1 MIGKSVA
8 RKTSSKSIAASVRDL
23 TKYVRDCGGKM
34 ATPGEKVL
42 FSGSRNFAFGDDF
55 ELQVEEMIVL
65 AKAGCRG
72 KNSDNPIK
80 HYILSWQKG
89 EVPTAVQ
96 TEAAIDI
103 LLAEMKLSK
112 CQAQWAVHQDTDN
125 IHLHIVVNRV
135 DPDSEKILK
144 PGGGFEKET
153 LHRAIAKI
161 ENAQGWQREK
171 NGRYQVDADGKC
183 VRKERVKPAT
193 QEPSQ
198 SAKDMETR
206 TGEKSQERVG
216 IELAGPV
223 IASAKSWAEVH
234 SALGT
239 LGMRYERKDGGA
251 VLWTGAE
258 YVKASAVC
266 KRADSFDK
274 LQKRLGPYEL
284 PGEKIDYYSH
294 EIEDL
299 GADGRRPQDGLR
311 KLSECNLAASNRTKG
326 GPGVLPTDARP
337 DRFQP
342 REVRRESPAAGSG
355 SARPAARVQHGP
367 MEWPG
372 RVNHPT
378 GSGARGGAESGS
390 GSVDAVARRAA
401 GGRPASGLGRREPL
415 NAAFKKWPEYR
426 AARTTHYTVKNAE
439 VNALRTAH
447 QRARMELKAT
457 QKAQRTNLFAGSWK
471 GRSDALNAL
480 RSVVAGDQLKT
491 RLKLNDRIKAERLAL
506 QKRHRPWPDFE
517 TWTRIEDGDEAAIAW
532 KNRAQTAT
540 GGIFIKPSVQDIRDY
555 SAQAVGRV
563 VVYKDA
569 SGGVAFVDN
578 GKTINV
584 HASDDPAA
592 VLAVLQLS
600 VQKWGGVRILGE
612 DERFREMCVQVAAR
626 NNITLSNPD
635 LAIRVQKIRDDMGK
649 TGGNSME
656 VKERP
661 ATRMDAQPG
670 AFKDAQ
676 SVVDKL
682 KQMKMIE
689 AVQGAKAAQEWRDS
703 WLESLQHVEPK
714 KPSFSIDPYKYV
726 EQKTMF
732 GGVHHHY
739 SDASG
744 ARAFTDTGKTIQVH
758 SKSDEAL
765 LAAMRLATEKCNEP
779 VSVKSRDPAF
789 IERCV
794 KVAAA
799 NRIDLANPKL
809 QEQVVAM
816 RLAQIEAQAQAKPI
830 GDVNGPPIPVT
841 EHQAAVAGLK
851 DRFKAKPP
859 GDGDQVHERQ
869 R

>member
-1 MIGKSVA
+1 MIGRSIA
-8 RKTSSKSIAASVRDL
+8 RKLSSKSIAASVRDL
-23 TKYVRDCGGKM
+23 TQYVRDCKGAM

-42 FSGSRNFAFGDDF
+42 FSGAKNFVFDDF
-55 ELQVEEMIVL
+55 ALQVDEMISL

-72 KNSDNPIK
+72 KNSSNPIR
-80 HYILSWQKG
+80 HYVLSWP
-89 EVPTAVQ
+89 ESETP
-96 TEAAIDI
+96 TEAQAAEAVEM
-103 LLAEMKLSK
+103 LLAELRMTT
-112 CQAQWAVHQDTDN
+112 CQTQWALHKDTDN
-125 IHLHIVVNRV
+125 MHVHVVINRV
-135 DPDSEKILK
+135 DPETEKILN

-161 ENAQGWQREK
+161 ENRQGWQPEK
-171 NGRYQVDADGKC
+171 NARYQENADGQC
-183 VRKERVKPAT
+183 VRKERAKVAS
-193 QEPSQ
+193 QEPSEA
-198 SAKDMETR
+198 AKSMELR

-216 IELAGPV
+216 IELAGPA
-223 IASAKSWAEVH
+223 IAAAKSWAEIYA
-234 SALGT
+234 ALEK

-251 VLWTGAE
+251 VIWTGAE

-294 EIEDL
+294 EIEDI

-337 DRFQP
+337 DRFQS
-342 REVRRESPAAGSG
+342 REVRRESTAAGSG

-401 GGRPASGLGRREPL
+401 GGRTGGGSGRREPL
-415 NAAFKKWPEYR
+415 NPAFKKWPEYR
-426 AARTTHYTVKNAE
+426 AARTAHYTLKNAE
-439 VNALRTAH
+439 TTALRTAH
-447 QRARMELKAT
+447 MRARKELQLL
-457 QKAQRTNLFAGSWK
+457 QKQQRTNLFAGSWK
-471 GRSDALNAL
+471 GRADALNAL
-480 RSVVAGDQLKT
+480 RSVVASDQLKT
-491 RLKLNDRIKAERLAL
+491 RLKLGDKIKTERLAL

-532 KNRAQTAT
+532 RERGKTAT
-540 GGIFIKPSVQDIRDY
+540 GGIFIQPIVKDIRDY
-555 SAQAVGRV
+555 TAEAAGRV
-563 VVYKDA
+563 VVYKDSA
-569 SGGVAFVDN
+569 GAVAFVDN

-592 VLAVLQLS
+592 ILAVLQLS
-600 VQKWGGVRILGE
+600 VQKWGSVKILGE
-612 DERFREMCVQVAAR
+612 DEKFRTMCVEVAAK
-626 NNITLSNPD
+626 NHIVLSNPD
-635 LAIRVQKIRDDMGK
+635 LAARVQKIRDDMGK

-661 ATRMDAQPG
+661 ATRVDAQPG

-682 KQMKMIE
+682 KQMKHIE
-689 AVQGAKAAQEWRDS
+689 DVQGAKAAQEWRDS

-714 KPSFSIDPYKYV
+714 KPSFSIEPYTYTA
-726 EQKTMF
+726 QKTML
-732 GGVHHHY
+732 GAVHHHY

-744 ARAFTDTGKTIQVH
+744 ARAFTDTGKVIHVH
-758 SKSDEAL
+758 SKSDESL
-765 LAAMRLATEKCNEP
+765 LAAMRLAVEKSGGG
-779 VSVKSRDPAF
+779 VGVKSKDAAF
-789 IERCV
+789 IVQCV

-799 NRIDLANPKL
+799 HGIELADPKL

-816 RLAQIEAQAQAKPI
+816 RAEALRQAVQNKPT
-830 GDVNGPPIPVT
+830 GDVNGSAIPVT
-841 EHQAAVAGLK
+841 EHQTAVAGLK
-851 DRFKAKPP
+851 DRFKAKPA
-859 GDGDQVHERQ
+859 DGDQVHERQ